1 MRAVST
7 SASKVLK
14 QRLLNVHTGR
24 RKNKMAF
31 ATIERI
37 EARIEELEGE
47 EQSQIRKLL
56 KMENLEDFL
65 IEELKAG
72 NWAEVINILHREIL
86 KEAIRVQKN
95 ILTLNEKIVK
105 GYSNYYA
112 LKSNI
117 DEEIKSFARKVDA
130 TFDDFLNRENYEK
143 VKNEFVERAMAC
155 ESELFKQARGL
166 V

>member
-1 MRAVST
+1 
-7 SASKVLK
+7 
-14 QRLLNVHTGR
+14 
-24 RKNKMAF
+24 MAF

>member
-1 MRAVST
+1 
-7 SASKVLK
+7 
-14 QRLLNVHTGR
+14 
-24 RKNKMAF
+24 MAF

-37 EARIEELEGE
+37 EARIEDLQGQEQARIREFLKTECLENF
-47 EQSQIRKLL
+47 IA
-56 KMENLEDFL
+56 
-65 IEELKAG
+65 EELKLG
-72 NWAEVINILHREIL
+72 NWTEVVNVLHREIL
-86 KEAIRVQKN
+86 KEAIRVQRN

-105 GYSNYYA
+105 DYSNYYA

-143 VKNEFVERAMAC
+143 VKTEFVERAMAC
-155 ESELFKQARGL
+155 ESELFKQAREI